1 MTHDKCSIFT
11 TLTVE
16 SETNTWWQGIIT
28 SPESPEYLWIPLG
41 PIIINI
47 GSKLWQEELS
57 HLHLHFEGNYSS
69 KLQQLPVKNIFFIIF
84 FYFPLLWQR
93 VFMDGSVSNRCIE
106 ARKHDDDDIFESDI
120 ETVETGSLFPGDE
133 LCLTYVCLSYY
144 CCYCLSL
151 TRITF
156 HSIHCSDSCPSV
168 RYKYRI
174 NTGDFRSLWWDSI
187 WWRYR

>member
-11 TLTVE
+11 SLTVE

-41 PIIINI
+41 PIIINWVKI
-47 GSKLWQEELS
+47 MARGTQSFASSLWRQLLIKITAIACKKYFLYNIFLFSFTLTESFHGWISFQQMYWSKKTWWWWHIWVWDWNSWNRILVSWWWALS
-57 HLHLHFEGNYSS
+57 H
-69 KLQQLPVKNIFFIIF
+69 
-84 FYFPLLWQR
+84 
-93 VFMDGSVSNRCIE
+93 
-106 ARKHDDDDIFESDI
+106 
-120 ETVETGSLFPGDE
+120 
-133 LCLTYVCLSYY
+133 VCLSYY

-156 HSIHCSDSCPSV
+156 HSIHCSDSCPPV
-168 RYKYRI
+168 RYKYR
-174 NTGDFRSLWWDSI
+174 NDTGDFRSLWWDSI